1 MCLNWFCPLRLPMF
15 RCVRTLR
22 SSSARM
28 LKKRNNQRNEPMTCN
43 DLPVRFLQK
52 PTNHFVAPHLNP
64 HERSTHRPLM
74 KTTSTLLTTLVLAIG
89 GLTAFAQQPAPPGAS
104 AAMDYQVYRGTQ
116 VPPEVERLY
125 EKGLK
130 FLVSVQ

>member
-1 MCLNWFCPLRLPMF
+1 MNP
-15 RCVRTLR
+15 V
-22 SSSARM
+22 
-28 LKKRNNQRNEPMTCN
+28 TCD

-89 GLTAFAQQPAPPGAS
+89 GLTRRSSGRSRRQRTDAQPI
-104 AAMDYQVYRGTQ
+104 
-116 VPPEVERLY
+116 
-125 EKGLK
+125 
-130 FLVSVQ
+130 VSRDGELPRPSREIGSRCGPSWQAHDADA